1 MPKKQ
6 ETKNLSPKEM
16 QKLREKTYDFFE
28 EQIPVLSI
36 QCEVEELKARISKA
50 RFQTLEFRIKL
61 TQLTHEIN
69 QAEKDA
75 ESESNK

>member
-1 MPKKQ
+1 MSKTK
-6 ETKNLSPKEM
+6 ETKDLSPKEI
-16 QKLREKTYDFFE
+16 QELREKTYDFFE

-50 RFQTLEFRIKL
+50 RFESLESRIRL

-75 ESESNK
+75 KSETNK